1 MTHSDYA
8 DTTSKA
14 QQRESDRMIINR
26 LPLLLDRN
34 PAIREAIAKDYNEHT
49 YRNLI
54 DKVMEVNGQ

>member
-1 MTHSDYA
+1 
-8 DTTSKA
+8 
-14 QQRESDRMIINR
+14 MIINR